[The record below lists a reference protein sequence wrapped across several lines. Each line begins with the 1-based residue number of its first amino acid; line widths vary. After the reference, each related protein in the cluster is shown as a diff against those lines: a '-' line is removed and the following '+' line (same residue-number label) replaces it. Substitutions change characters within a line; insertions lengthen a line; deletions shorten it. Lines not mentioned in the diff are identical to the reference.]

1 MLDALLTAADLSDD
15 PAVLIARASRLSAS
29 ADAPLTAPLDA
40 WRPCLLLLDAPLDPQ
55 SAALRCY
62 PPDHRA
68 TLIMQDGD
76 GLRTQE
82 AALAELYDP
91 PPAALAAAL
100 PAVALHD
107 VRNHAE
113 GLRGVIQRLRNPD
126 DGCPW
131 DNAQTHQSLRPHLLE
146 ETYETLDAIAAGD
159 PAALCEELGD
169 LLMQVVLHARM
180 AEQERAF
187 DLGEVSEGIRAKL
200 VRRHPHVFADAE
212 VVESAPAMEQA
223 WEQLKARERPARKSV
238 LDGVPRA
245 QPALA
250 RAQSIL
256 GRAERNG
263 LPRFQAGRRINTQ
276 IGERILDLVVAAR
289 EAGVS
294 AEDEARDALNAFEQ
308 RVRNF
313 EASLRKDGQ
322 SLAELDSDEVSRR
335 WFEQD

>member
-1 MLDALLTAADLSDD
+1 MLDALLTAADFGDD
-15 PAVLIARASRLSAS
+15 PAVLIARASRI
-29 ADAPLTAPLDA
+29 DAPLDAPLDA
-40 WRPCLLLLDAPLDPQ
+40 WRPCLLLLDAPLNPQ

-62 PPDHRA
+62 PPDHRVR
-68 TLIMQDGD
+68 LILKDGD
-76 GLRTQE
+76 GFRTQ
-82 AALAELYDP
+82 AAPLAELYQP
-91 PPAALAAAL
+91 PMSAAAAAL

-131 DNAQTHQSLRPHLLE
+131 DNAQTHRSLRPHLLE

-169 LLMQVVLHARM
+169 LFMQIVLHARM
-180 AEQERAF
+180 AEQEQAF
-187 DLGEVSEGIRAKL
+187 DLGAVSEGIRAKL

-212 VVESAPAMEQA
+212 VVESAPAMEQT
-223 WEQLKARERPARKSV
+223 WERLKARERPARKSV

-256 GRAERNG
+256 ARAERNG
-263 LPRFQAGRRINTQ
+263 LPRSQAGQRVDTP
-276 IGERILDLVVAAR
+276 IGERILDLVATAR
-289 EAGVS
+289 ELGVS
-294 AEDEARDALNAFEQ
+294 AEDEASDALNAFEQ

-313 EASLRKDGQ
+313 EASLRSEGQ
-322 SLAELDSDEVSRR
+322 SLSDLDPAEVSRR

>member
-1 MLDALLTAADLSDD
+1 MLDALLTAADFGDD
-15 PAVLIARASRLSAS
+15 PAVLIAHASRIGG
-29 ADAPLTAPLDA
+29 PLDAPLDA
-40 WRPCLLLLDAPLDPQ
+40 WRPCLLLLDAPLNPQ

-62 PPDHRA
+62 PPDHRVR
-68 TLIMQDGD
+68 LILKDGD
-76 GLRTQE
+76 GFRTQ
-82 AALAELYDP
+82 AAPLAELYQP
-91 PPAALAAAL
+91 PMSAAAAAL

-131 DNAQTHQSLRPHLLE
+131 DNAQTHRSLRPHLLE

-159 PAALCEELGD
+159 SAALCEELGD
-169 LLMQVVLHARM
+169 LFMQIVLHARM
-180 AEQERAF
+180 AEQEQAF
-187 DLGEVSEGIRAKL
+187 DLGAVSEGIRAKL

-212 VVESAPAMEQA
+212 VVESAPAMEQT
-223 WEQLKARERPARKSV
+223 WERLKARERPARKSV

-256 GRAERNG
+256 ARAERNG
-263 LPRFQAGRRINTQ
+263 LPRSQAGQRVDTP
-276 IGERILDLVVAAR
+276 IGERILDLVATAR
-289 EAGVS
+289 ELGVS
-294 AEDEARDALNAFEQ
+294 AEDEASDALNAFEQ

-313 EASLRKDGQ
+313 EASLRSEGQ
-322 SLAELDSDEVSRR
+322 SLSDLDPAEVSRR